1 MLFKSN
7 GKILLTSEYLVL
19 DGAKAI
25 ALPSK
30 LTQDLY
36 VEQCDKEIIEWQGI
50 DEKGNI
56 WYEENFYL
64 KNNDLVYRAEKN
76 NTSEKLLLLF
86 NHILKTREVKDILGN
101 KFSTKLNFKREW
113 GLGTSSTFVNNL
125 AKWANIDPYT
135 LLFSAFKGSGY
146 DIACCD
152 VNNPIIFE
160 KKQNSINVK
169 NITFNP
175 PFIENIYLIHLD
187 KKQNTQ
193 TSITNYLRTK
203 SEKNDLIKRI
213 NLISE
218 EMLQCKNLNH
228 FEDLIVEHESI
239 ISQAISQEP
248 IQKLTFND
256 YNLGKI
262 KSLGAWGGDFIL
274 VTSKNNDLSYFNN
287 KGFETILKLS
297 DLVYIV

>member
-50 DEKGNI
+50 DEKGNV

-76 NTSEKLLLLF
+76 KTSEKLLLLF

-125 AKWANIDPYT
+125 AKWANIDPYR

-218 EMLQCKNLNH
+218 EILQCKNLNH

>member
-50 DEKGNI
+50 DEKGNV

-64 KNNDLVYRAEKN
+64 KNNELVYSAEKN

-125 AKWANIDPYT
+125 AKWANIDPYR

-193 TSITNYLRTK
+193 ASITNYLRTK

>member
-36 VEQCDKEIIEWQGI
+36 VEQCDKEIIEWQSI
-50 DEKGNI
+50 DEKGNV

-64 KNNDLVYRAEKN
+64 KNNDLVYSAEKN

-125 AKWANIDPYT
+125 AKWANIDPYR

-160 KKQNSINVK
+160 KKQNSINVE

-193 TSITNYLRTK
+193 TSITNYLRNK
-203 SEKNDLIKRI
+203 SKKNDLIKRI

-248 IQKLTFND
+248 LQKLTFND

>member
-30 LTQDLY
+30 LTQELY

-50 DEKGNI
+50 DEKGNV

-64 KNNDLVYRAEKN
+64 KNNELVYSAEKN

-125 AKWANIDPYT
+125 AKWANIDPYR

-175 PFIENIYLIHLD
+175 PFIENIFLIHLD

-193 TSITNYLRTK
+193 ASITNYLRTK

-287 KGFETILKLS
+287 KGFETTLKLS

>member
-36 VEQCDKEIIEWQGI
+36 VEQCDKEIIEWQSI
-50 DEKGNI
+50 DEKGNV

-64 KNNDLVYRAEKN
+64 KNNDLVYSAEKN

-125 AKWANIDPYT
+125 AKWANIDPYR

>member
-125 AKWANIDPYT
+125 AKWANIDPYR

>member
-50 DEKGNI
+50 DEKGNV

-64 KNNDLVYRAEKN
+64 KNNDLVYSAEKN

-125 AKWANIDPYT
+125 AKWANIDPYR

-203 SEKNDLIKRI
+203 SEKNYLIKRI

-218 EMLQCKNLNH
+218 EMLQCKNLND

>member
-50 DEKGNI
+50 DEKGNV

-64 KNNDLVYRAEKN
+64 KNNDLVYSAEKN

-125 AKWANIDPYT
+125 AKWANIDPYR

-203 SEKNDLIKRI
+203 SEKNNLIKKI

>member
-1 MLFKSN
+1 MS
-7 GKILLTSEYLVL
+7 IMS
-19 DGAKAI
+19 
-25 ALPSK
+25 
-30 LTQDLY
+30 QDLY
-36 VEQCDKEIIEWQGI
+36 VEQCDKEIIEWQSI
-50 DEKGNI
+50 DEKGNV

-64 KNNDLVYRAEKN
+64 KNNELVYSAEKN

-125 AKWANIDPYT
+125 AKWANIDPYR

-203 SEKNDLIKRI
+203 SEKNYLIKRI

-239 ISQAISQEP
+239 ISQVISQEP

>member
-50 DEKGNI
+50 DEKGNV

-76 NTSEKLLLLF
+76 KTSEKLLLLF

-125 AKWANIDPYT
+125 AKWANIDPYR

>member
-50 DEKGNI
+50 DEKGNV

-64 KNNDLVYRAEKN
+64 KNNELVYSAEKN

-86 NHILKTREVKDILGN
+86 NHILKTREAKDILGN

-125 AKWANIDPYT
+125 AKWANIDPYR

-175 PFIENIYLIHLD
+175 PFIENIFLIHLD

>member
-30 LTQDLY
+30 LTQELY

-50 DEKGNI
+50 DEKGNV

-64 KNNDLVYRAEKN
+64 KNNDLVYSAEKN

-125 AKWANIDPYT
+125 AKWANIDPYR

-175 PFIENIYLIHLD
+175 PFIENIFLIHLD

-193 TSITNYLRTK
+193 ASITNYLRTK

-287 KGFETILKLS
+287 KGFETTLKLS

>member
-30 LTQDLY
+30 LTQELY

-50 DEKGNI
+50 DEKGNV

-64 KNNDLVYRAEKN
+64 KNNELVYSAEKN

-125 AKWANIDPYT
+125 AKWANIDPYR

-175 PFIENIYLIHLD
+175 PFIENIFLIHLD

>member
-36 VEQCDKEIIEWQGI
+36 IEQCDKEIIEWQGI
-50 DEKGNI
+50 DEKGNV

-64 KNNDLVYRAEKN
+64 KNNDLVYSAEKN

-86 NHILKTREVKDILGN
+86 NHILKTREAKDILGN

-125 AKWANIDPYT
+125 AKWANIDPYR

-203 SEKNDLIKRI
+203 SEKNNLIKKI

-256 YNLGKI
+256 YDLGKI

>member
-1 MLFKSN
+1 M
-7 GKILLTSEYLVL
+7 
-19 DGAKAI
+19 
-25 ALPSK
+25 
-30 LTQDLY
+30 
-36 VEQCDKEIIEWQGI
+36 
-50 DEKGNI
+50 
-56 WYEENFYL
+56 
-64 KNNDLVYRAEKN
+64 
-76 NTSEKLLLLF
+76 
-86 NHILKTREVKDILGN
+86 KTREVKDILGN

-125 AKWANIDPYT
+125 AKWANIDPYR

>member
-50 DEKGNI
+50 DEKGNV

-64 KNNDLVYRAEKN
+64 KNNDLVYRAKKN

-125 AKWANIDPYT
+125 AKWANIDPYR

-193 TSITNYLRTK
+193 ASITNYLRTK

>member
-30 LTQDLY
+30 LTQELY

-50 DEKGNI
+50 DEKGNV

-86 NHILKTREVKDILGN
+86 NHILKTREIKDILGN

-125 AKWANIDPYT
+125 AKWANIDPYR

-175 PFIENIYLIHLD
+175 PFIENIFLIHLD

>member
-30 LTQDLY
+30 LTQELY

-50 DEKGNI
+50 DEKGNV

-125 AKWANIDPYT
+125 AKWANIDPYR

-193 TSITNYLRTK
+193 ASITNYLRTK

>member
-25 ALPSK
+25 ALPSN

-50 DEKGNI
+50 DEKGNV

-125 AKWANIDPYT
+125 AKWANIDPYR

-160 KKQNSINVK
+160 KKAK
-169 NITFNP
+169 FN
-175 PFIENIYLIHLD
+175 
-187 KKQNTQ
+187 
-193 TSITNYLRTK
+193 
-203 SEKNDLIKRI
+203 
-213 NLISE
+213 
-218 EMLQCKNLNH
+218 
-228 FEDLIVEHESI
+228 
-239 ISQAISQEP
+239 
-248 IQKLTFND
+248 
-256 YNLGKI
+256 
-262 KSLGAWGGDFIL
+262 
-274 VTSKNNDLSYFNN
+274 
-287 KGFETILKLS
+287 
-297 DLVYIV
+297 

>member
-36 VEQCDKEIIEWQGI
+36 IEQCDKEIIEWQGI
-50 DEKGNI
+50 DEKGNV

-64 KNNDLVYRAEKN
+64 KNNDLVYSAEKN

-125 AKWANIDPYT
+125 AKWANIDPYR

-175 PFIENIYLIHLD
+175 PFIENIFLIHLD

-203 SEKNDLIKRI
+203 SGKNDLIKRI